1 MTVRGAS
8 CVEVKVLEDRVTS
21 SGCREAEGGRL
32 VHCRPADVKA
42 GPREEEGEESSRILR
57 SDGAGEEEAVTSG
70 DLCTFRAPEQPPAGR
85 CHGDVGL
92 LQRH

>member
-1 MTVRGAS
+1 V
-8 CVEVKVLEDRVTS
+8 
-21 SGCREAEGGRL
+21 
-32 VHCRPADVKA
+32 VHCPPEDVKA

-57 SDGAGEEEAVTSG
+57 SNGAGEEEAVTSG

-85 CHGDVGL
+85 RHREVGL